1 MPVNNNLKP
10 MNPPIAFSFDEKPET
25 VYKNDLD
32 AIKVSLVGA
41 PTLLQIAG
49 FLPDFVLA
57 TFAKEPLNKNISY
70 SQTAHVG
77 TEEHKRFL
85 EREAAKYL
93 YETMKGER
101 LPTALETVQLTF
113 CLDGISI
120 QEATHILRHR
130 LASFSADCS
139 GEKTWAKKD
148 ALVPSAIENSPE
160 FYERW
165 KKIVEE
171 SKELYCDMINSKEV
185 SIMNAR
191 SILPRCLETFYFMSM
206 PLNVAIAFIKQR
218 IDKQIQPETDNV
230 VAYRMLTELCKVYP
244 FMSKVIDIHQPAMYY
259 VKTLRSGT
267 NSIMYAPDKDSD
279 IAEFNEND
287 IAYGSRIREE
297 INGTDKKLAEQ
308 NKPFIR
314 ILEETDKALEDARKL
329 SEELY
334 GI

>member
-10 MNPPIAFSFDEKPET
+10 TNPPIAFSFDEKPST
-25 VYKNDLD
+25 VYKNDVD
-32 AIKVSLVGA
+32 AVKVKLVGA
-41 PTLLQIAG
+41 PTLEQIAY

-57 TFAKEPLNKNISY
+57 TFAKDPLNKY
-70 SQTAHVG
+70 KAYTQTVHAG
-77 TEEHKRFL
+77 TEVHKASL
-85 EREAAKYL
+85 EKEAAKYL
-93 YETMKGER
+93 YETLKGER
-101 LPTALETVQLTF
+101 LPTALETIQLTF
-113 CLDGISI
+113 CIDGISI
-120 QEATHILRHR
+120 QEATHLTRHR

-139 GEKTWAKKD
+139 GEKSWANKA

-165 KKIVEE
+165 KRIVED

-206 PLNVAIAFIKQR
+206 PLNIAIAFIRQR
-218 IDKQIQPETDNV
+218 MDKAIQPETDNAI
-230 VAYRMLTELCKVYP
+230 AYQMLTELCKVYP
-244 FMSKVIDIHQPAMYY
+244 FLSKVVDIHQPARYY

-279 IAEFNEND
+279 IVEFNSND
-287 IAYGSRIREE
+287 IAYGTRTREE

-308 NKPFIR
+308 NRPFIKL
-314 ILEETDKALEDARKL
+314 LEETDKALEKSKRT

>member
-1 MPVNNNLKP
+1 
-10 MNPPIAFSFDEKPET
+10 MNRRDYYAQCDQDT
-25 VYKNDLD
+25 VRRD
-32 AIKVSLVGA
+32 
-41 PTLLQIAG
+41 T
-49 FLPDFVLA
+49 
-57 TFAKEPLNKNISY
+57 
-70 SQTAHVG
+70 
-77 TEEHKRFL
+77 
-85 EREAAKYL
+85 AKYL

-113 CLDGISI
+113 CLNGISI

-165 KKIVEE
+165 KKIVED

-206 PLNVAIAFIKQR
+206 PLNIAIAFIKQR
-218 IDKQIQPETDNV
+218 IDKQIQPEADNV
-230 VAYRMLTELCKVYP
+230 LAYKMLIELCKIYP
-244 FMSKVIDIHQPAMYY
+244 FISKVVDIHQPARYY

-267 NSIMYAPDKDSD
+267 NSIMYYPDKDSD
-279 IAEFNEND
+279 IVEFNSSD
-287 IAYGSRIREE
+287 IAYQKTRAE
-297 INGTDKKLAEQ
+297 INGTDKKLAEK
-308 NKPFIR
+308 NRPFVR
-314 ILEETDKALEDARKL
+314 ILEETDRALEVARKV
-329 SEELY
+329 SEEHY

>member
-10 MNPPIAFSFDEKPET
+10 MNPPIAFSFNEKPST
-25 VYKNDLD
+25 SYKNDLD
-32 AIKVSLVGA
+32 AIKVSLIGA
-41 PTLLQIAG
+41 PTLLQISQ

-57 TFAKEPLNKNISY
+57 TFAKEPMSDEFHDVVLP
-70 SQTAHVG
+70 
-77 TEEHKRFL
+77 EEEFEVEVK
-85 EREAAKYL
+85 AAKYL

-113 CLDGISI
+113 CIDGISI
-120 QEATHILRHR
+120 QEATHLIRQR

-139 GEKTWAKKD
+139 GEKSWAEKD

-165 KKIVEE
+165 KRIVED

-206 PLNVAIAFIKQR
+206 PLNVALAFIRQR

-230 VAYRMLTELCKVYP
+230 IAYQMLTEICKVYP
-244 FMSKVIDIHQPAMYY
+244 FISKVIDIHQPARYY

-279 IAEFNEND
+279 VTEFNSSD
-287 IAYGSRIREE
+287 IAYGERTRAE

-308 NKPFIR
+308 NRPFIR

-329 SEELY
+329 SEDLY

>member
-10 MNPPIAFSFDEKPET
+10 MNPPIAFSFDEKPST
-25 VYKNDLD
+25 VYKNNVE
-32 AIKVSLVGA
+32 AIKVKLVGA
-41 PTLLQIAG
+41 PTLLQIAR

-57 TFAKEPLNKNISY
+57 TFAKEPLS
-70 SQTAHVG
+70 
-77 TEEHKRFL
+77 EEFQEL
-85 EREAAKYL
+85 ETFADEAKAEEKAAKYL

-113 CLDGISI
+113 CIDGISI
-120 QEATHILRHR
+120 QEATHIIRQR

-139 GEKTWAKKD
+139 GEKSWAEKD
-148 ALVPSAIENSPE
+148 ALVPSSIENSPE

-165 KKIVEE
+165 KQIVED
-171 SKELYCDMINSKEV
+171 SKELYCDMINSKEI
-185 SIMNAR
+185 SIMDAR
-191 SILPRCLETFYFMSM
+191 TILPRCLKTFYFMSM
-206 PLNVAIAFIKQR
+206 PLNVALAFIRQR

-230 VAYRMLTELCKVYP
+230 IAYQMLTELCKIYP
-244 FMSKVIDIHQPAMYY
+244 FISKVIDIHQPAKYY

-279 IAEFNEND
+279 IAEFNSSD
-287 IAYGSRIREE
+287 IAYGERTRAE

-308 NKPFIR
+308 YRPFIK
-314 ILEETDKALEDARKL
+314 ILEETDKALEEAREY
-329 SEELY
+329 SEKYY